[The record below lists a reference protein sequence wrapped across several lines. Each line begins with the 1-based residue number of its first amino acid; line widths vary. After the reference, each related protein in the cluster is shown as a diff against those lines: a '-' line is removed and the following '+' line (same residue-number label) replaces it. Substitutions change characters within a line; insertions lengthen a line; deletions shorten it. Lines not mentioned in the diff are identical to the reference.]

1 MRFLNKSI
9 YKVIFFII
17 ATALMLYPVM
27 PNDYISSLYP
37 ADLNDKVE
45 HATVFFILSLLL
57 NRASATRG
65 HRLRN
70 VIALSFFGIVIELI
84 QHFIPYRSTSLNDAL
99 ANIVGILI
107 FQFLFSIYLFSVK
120 NKYMKSKENKIGE

>member
-1 MRFLNKSI
+1 LRFLNKNV

-37 ADLNDKVE
+37 VDLNDKVE
-45 HATVFFILSLLL
+45 HAAVFFILSLLL
-57 NRASATRG
+57 NRASATTG

-70 VIALSFFGIVIELI
+70 VIALSAFGIVIELI
-84 QHFIPYRSTSLNDAL
+84 QHFIPHRSASLNDAL
-99 ANIVGILI
+99 ANIAGILL
-107 FQFLFSIYLFSVK
+107 FQLLFSIYL
-120 NKYMKSKENKIGE
+120 YLSKRKRITAQ

>member
-1 MRFLNKSI
+1 MKFLNKKV

-37 ADLNDKVE
+37 VNLNDKIE
-45 HATVFFILSLLL
+45 HGAVFFILSLFL
-57 NRASATRG
+57 NRASDTKK

-70 VIALSFFGIVIELI
+70 IILLSAFGIVIELI
-84 QHFIPYRSTSLNDAL
+84 QHFIPHRSTSINDAL
-99 ANIVGILI
+99 ANIVGILV
-107 FQFLFSIYLFSVK
+107 FQLAFSIYLYVRKRKFRV
-120 NKYMKSKENKIGE
+120 SKIQ

>member
-1 MRFLNKSI
+1 MKFLNKSI

-37 ADLNDKVE
+37 VNLNDKVE
-45 HATVFFILSLLL
+45 HAGVFFILSLLL

-70 VIALSFFGIVIELI
+70 VVVLSLFGVVIELI
-84 QHFIPYRSTSLNDAL
+84 QHFIPHRSTSLNDAL
-99 ANIVGILI
+99 ANIAGILI
-107 FQFLFSIYLFSVK
+107 FQLLFSIYLFSI
-120 NKYMKSKENKIGE
+120 KSKQIRSKNIE

>member
-1 MRFLNKSI
+1 MKFLNKSI

-37 ADLNDKVE
+37 VNLNDKVE
-45 HATVFFILSLLL
+45 HAGVFFILSLLL

-70 VIALSFFGIVIELI
+70 VVVLSLFGVVIELI
-84 QHFIPYRSTSLNDAL
+84 QHFIPHRSTSLNDAL
-99 ANIVGILI
+99 ANIAGILI
-107 FQFLFSIYLFSVK
+107 FQLLFSIYLFSIK
-120 NKYMKSKENKIGE
+120 RKQIRSKKIE

>member
-1 MRFLNKSI
+1 MKFLNKSV

-37 ADLNDKVE
+37 VNLNDKVE
-45 HATVFFILSLLL
+45 HAGVFFILSLLL

-70 VIALSFFGIVIELI
+70 VVVLSLFGVVIELI
-84 QHFIPYRSTSLNDAL
+84 QHFIPHRSTSLNDAL
-99 ANIVGILI
+99 ANIAGILI
-107 FQFLFSIYLFSVK
+107 FQLLFSIYLFSIK
-120 NKYMKSKENKIGE
+120 RKQIRSKKIE